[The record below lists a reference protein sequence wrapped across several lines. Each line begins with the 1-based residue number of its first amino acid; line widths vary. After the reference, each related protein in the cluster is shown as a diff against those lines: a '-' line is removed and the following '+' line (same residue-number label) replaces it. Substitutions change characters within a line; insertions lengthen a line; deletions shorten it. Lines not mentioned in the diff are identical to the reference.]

1 MQNMYSLS
9 HDLTPHS
16 LRNSSRVKKQS
27 IQTQDAI
34 RWGRPRVKTLPA
46 FHQFKGRFD
55 MTTIQRFKL
64 MAN

>member
-1 MQNMYSLS
+1 MQNMYSFS

-27 IQTQDAI
+27 IKTQDANH
-34 RWGRPRVKTLPA
+34 WAKPRVKTLPA
-46 FHQFKGRFD
+46 FPAFKGFD
-55 MTTIQRFKL
+55 VTTIQRFKL